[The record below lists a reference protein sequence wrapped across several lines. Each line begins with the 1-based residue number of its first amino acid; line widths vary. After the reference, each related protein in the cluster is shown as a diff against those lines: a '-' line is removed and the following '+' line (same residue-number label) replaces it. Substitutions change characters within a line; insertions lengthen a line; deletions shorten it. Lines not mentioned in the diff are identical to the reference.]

1 METFLLMQRAF
12 KRERVFR
19 DRNQPLDFLNDI
31 DLISRY
37 RFPRRVL
44 KELINVVDVICR
56 PAKNRS
62 HSIPTQAERYQREK
76 HRDFHVQNAWKKN
89 VQIAMSEKIIRLKNC
104 SVPTQEPNNAKERN
118 NAITFKYIISVSSL
132 NILFLFLLVIIYPIV
147 LNLNTCININNEY
160 NTRIVWKNTY

>member
-1 METFLLMQRAF
+1 MS
-12 KRERVFR
+12 K
-19 DRNQPLDFLNDI
+19 
-31 DLISRY
+31 
-37 RFPRRVL
+37 
-44 KELINVVDVICR
+44 
-56 PAKNRS
+56 
-62 HSIPTQAERYQREK
+62 
-76 HRDFHVQNAWKKN
+76 NAWKKN

-132 NILFLFLLVIIYPIV
+132 NILFLFLLGIIYPIV